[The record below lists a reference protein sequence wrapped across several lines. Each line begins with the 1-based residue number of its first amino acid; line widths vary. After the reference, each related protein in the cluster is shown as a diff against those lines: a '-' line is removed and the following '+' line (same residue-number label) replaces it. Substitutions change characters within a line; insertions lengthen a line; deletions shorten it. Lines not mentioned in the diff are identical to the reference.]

1 MNDPRLSEP
10 THATEHEAPPPEP
23 VDEIVEDRKKRSKGL
38 LVGIVVA
45 VALASGSMF
54 ALIRFQEAQTQAALS
69 RSWSAFSQC
78 VVGDALDENAVP
90 SLHFRRIQ
98 LTAMRM
104 NEKER
109 MLAGSDKPWPASCA
123 PLGHLVRET
132 WKSAGLT
139 ESGGK
144 DLGATI
150 ETLAKALREPNGQ
163 NADLSESIDATWEQA
178 RKNKIKVIHVDG
190 ISAPFDAKPLDA
202 ARLSKGTPLSPTAFT
217 LKAAFTDAHPAG
229 AMRLLVEEKGV
240 PKAPFTCTFERK
252 SPKAQCKSLPASIA
266 GGHGLRLWGTADD
279 DSAPV
284 VFAGERG
291 RAGIFRGDSG
301 DQIDAMYSYG
311 AYAQKDGATAVL
323 GFDGESKDLILTRR
337 PAGGKSGRTKIEPDF
352 RVGNYY
358 YSTQILWDHLVLRG
372 VTKKDERRLFVSKYP
387 WQGDAV
393 PSLTDIGELPEAGLI
408 EGGAD
413 EPAHIQ
419 GCKTSQM
426 MVVRV
431 KGYDNDFMSFLL
443 GGKWSPPMSPKV
455 SDGILSCHGSEA
467 VVTRLYPAR
476 GEKTWQTTMAQSHC
490 TTAGCTVYDV
500 SMEKVLKAQF
510 EFAPRDMKI
519 DAVDLN
525 GRLLVV
531 WAAGERGGVRMR
543 LAKPDEFERAEEGVL
558 FDDLTKDGQVQKLS
572 TLFDLRLFSR
582 DGFAILLLSTVS
594 GVYAVRIDAEGMTT
608 PVDVEWT

>member
-1 MNDPRLSEP
+1 MSDKRLTEP

-38 LVGIVVA
+38 LIGIIVA
-45 VALASGSMF
+45 VVLAGGGMF

-69 RSWSAFSQC
+69 QSWSAFSQC
-78 VVGDALDENAVP
+78 VVGEHLDESAVP

-104 NEKER
+104 TEPER
-109 MLAGSDKPWPASCA
+109 IAPGSDKPWPASCA
-123 PLGHLVRET
+123 PLGHTLRET

-139 ESGGK
+139 ENGGK

-150 ETLAKALREPNGQ
+150 EALAKALREPNGQ
-163 NADLSESIDATWEQA
+163 SADLSELVDSTWEQA
-178 RKNKIKVIHVDG
+178 KKNKIKVIHVDG
-190 ISAPFDAKPLDA
+190 PTAPFDAKPLDTGK
-202 ARLSKGTPLSPTAFT
+202 LSKGTPISPTAFT

-229 AMRLLVEEKGV
+229 VMRLLVEEKGV
-240 PKAPFTCTFERK
+240 QKAPFICTFEQK
-252 SPKAQCKSLPASIA
+252 TPKAQCKSLPESIA

-291 RAGIFRGDSG
+291 RAGVFRADTGDK
-301 DQIDAMYSYG
+301 IDTMYSYG
-311 AYAQKDGATAVL
+311 SYAKKDGATAVL
-323 GFDGESKDLILTRR
+323 GFDEETKDLILTRR
-337 PAGGKSGRTKIEPDF
+337 PAGGKSGRTKIDPDF

-372 VTKKDERRLFVSKYP
+372 VTKKEERRLFVSKYP
-387 WQGDAV
+387 WQGDAA
-393 PSLTDIGELPEAGLI
+393 PSLTDIGELPEPGLI
-408 EGGAD
+408 ERGTD

-419 GCKTSQM
+419 GCKTAQA

-431 KGYDNDFMSFLL
+431 KGYDNDFMSFLMD
-443 GGKWSPPMSPKV
+443 GKWSPPMSPKV

-476 GEKTWQTTMAQSHC
+476 GDKAWQTAIAQSQC
-490 TTAGCTVYDV
+490 TTAGCTVYDIA
-500 SMEKVLKAQF
+500 MEKVLKAQF
-510 EFAPRDMKI
+510 EFAPRDGKF

-525 GRLLVV
+525 GKLLVV

-543 LAKPDEFERAEEGVL
+543 LAKPGEFERAEESVL
-558 FDDLTKDGQVQKLS
+558 FDDLLKDGQVQKLS

-594 GVYAVRIDAEGMTT
+594 GVYAIRIDAEGMVT
-608 PVDVEWT
+608 PVEVEWT